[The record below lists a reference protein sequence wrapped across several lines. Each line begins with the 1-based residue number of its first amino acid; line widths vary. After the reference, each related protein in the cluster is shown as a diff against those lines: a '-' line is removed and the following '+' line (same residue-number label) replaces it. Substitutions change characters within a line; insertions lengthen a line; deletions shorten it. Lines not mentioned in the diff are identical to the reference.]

1 MAYLYNTLYMYDIL
15 VYILL
20 SPHVIKD
27 KTDHKDNDNNTIIFV
42 RIYSPGINKG
52 RQRRKVNNECG

>member
-1 MAYLYNTLYMYDIL
+1 

-20 SPHVIKD
+20 QPHVIKY
-27 KTDHKDNDNNTIIFV
+27 KTDHNDNDNNTIIFV

-52 RQRRKVNNECG
+52 RKVSNECGQENFFLNQKNNICFH